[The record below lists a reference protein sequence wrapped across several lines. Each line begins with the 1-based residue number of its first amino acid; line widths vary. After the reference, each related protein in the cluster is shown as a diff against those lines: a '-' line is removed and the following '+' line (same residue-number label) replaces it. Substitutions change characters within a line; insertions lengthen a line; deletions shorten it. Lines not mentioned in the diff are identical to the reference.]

1 MYFQAF
7 PKVVQYDQFSGVMKE
22 VDGELSGDFLDEVGR
37 DLEAEV
43 KHREKIMKWVKKERL
58 PLFLR

>member
-1 MYFQAF
+1 M
-7 PKVVQYDQFSGVMKE
+7 VQYDQFSGVMKE